1 MIMPINSQTSIIMW
15 DSEIKSMLNIL
26 IIPKIHHDTQSAW
39 NVSNTLKLDTT
50 GIPTSEYQYA
60 NKAHCLATVSPCTN
74 QTDIWDTWIFHPIC
88 KLWDGQYRVKFS
100 IIWVFPDIHCMNPR
114 LQVAIHCKK
123 TFSTVIQIKASREFS
138 RTNLFVFWQ
147 VEREGDVGQGCQ

>member
-60 NKAHCLATVSPCTN
+60 NKAPLFGYCLPMHKSN
-74 QTDIWDTWIFHPIC
+74 RH
-88 KLWDGQYRVKFS
+88 LGQLD
-100 IIWVFPDIHCMNPR
+100 FPPY
-114 LQVAIHCKK
+114 L
-123 TFSTVIQIKASREFS
+123 
-138 RTNLFVFWQ
+138 
-147 VEREGDVGQGCQ
+147 